1 MVYSAYSVRSLYSF
15 SMFKVHTEVV
25 YSFYSIVYS
34 VYSAYSVVRSVY
46 SVVETVYSVYSEHN
60 AYRVMYTLQYNIDS
74 KTEIQ
79 PMAACAVI
87 IAWVWNTRL
96 SKLSGVYSVCTVL

>member
-1 MVYSAYSVRSLYSF
+1 MVYSAYSVKSLYSF

-46 SVVETVYSVYSEHN
+46 SVVETL
-60 AYRVMYTLQYNIDS
+60 YT
-74 KTEIQ
+74 
-79 PMAACAVI
+79 V
-87 IAWVWNTRL
+87 NTML
-96 SKLSGVYSVCTVL
+96 TVLCTHYSTI